1 MTGSE
6 TSSAGPV
13 VTPEQALE
21 FMAGASALLARSL
34 DYETTLR
41 EVARLAV
48 PEVADWCGVLLADL
62 GEGERELSS
71 GYSDPALEAALLEIR
86 AKRRQEEDASESR
99 RVAQTGE
106 PILGTDVRATI
117 DETIEDHQRELIER
131 LAPKS
136 YLIVPLAARGRVLG
150 SMTLLSTRAG
160 RHYTESDLAFAAAL
174 AERCALAIDNARLHD
189 RAERSLSLL
198 DTVFSTAPV
207 GLALVDRDLR
217 FVRVNETFAAFN
229 ARPVGEL
236 VGRTVPELLRAAGLD
251 EETVVPS
258 YRQVLDS
265 GGPVLDLELT
275 THGRD
280 GTARH
285 WNASFTPVTH
295 ADGSVTG
302 VIVSVM
308 DVTERHALL
317 ESEREARVRADFLAH
332 AGAILDASLDYEETL
347 RSVVQIAIPEVA
359 DWCAV
364 SVLDDAGVLQEVATA
379 HVDEGQR
386 EIGAEI
392 SRRFPADPGADSGR
406 YRVARSGETAYVR
419 EVTDE
424 MLAAGIPDPE
434 HLDLVRRLGLRSVII
449 AALKARG
456 RVFGT
461 FSLASAES
469 GRLFEQVDVQLAEE
483 LAARAGMAIDNA
495 RLYTERSRIA
505 HTLQVKLLPERLPE
519 IPRALMAARY
529 RAAGEL
535 NEVGGDF
542 YDVFQR
548 SPTEWALVVG
558 DVSGKGAEA
567 AAITALARYT
577 LRAAALEDTPPSG
590 ALQRL
595 NTAML
600 YDDTSQFATVVMAY
614 LSSGPNGSIHLRL
627 ALAGH
632 PPPAVVRRN
641 GSVEMVGR
649 YGTMAGLRQDIAVH
663 DVDLRLESRLFSI
676 ENGGAIIE
684 RMLLLFL
691 EKPTRYLFKIDPD
704 TVIHRRFRYLPLRSG
719 VFGTLQCEQDTPS
732 VQGGCMGFTSDAA
745 EQILK
750 SGLLRDRRLQEP
762 ARFIDD
768 SAYFF
773 RMTDRA
779 ERCGLASF
787 DWIVPWVAGELGIP
801 LFAFDE
807 VNSGWRQ
814 PPPNPAGR
822 YAVSHPRGA

>member
-1 MTGSE
+1 M
-6 TSSAGPV
+6 

-21 FMAGASALLARSL
+21 FVASASALLARSL

-41 EVARLAV
+41 EVGRLAV
-48 PEVADWCGVLLADL
+48 PEVADWCGVLLVDL
-62 GEGERELSS
+62 GEGEREISS
-71 GYSDPALEAALLEIR
+71 GYADPALEAALLEIR
-86 AKRRQEEDASESR
+86 ASRREEEGASESR

-106 PILGTDVRATI
+106 PILATDVRAAI
-117 DETIEDHQRELIER
+117 DESIDGRQRELIER

-160 RHYTESDLAFAAAL
+160 RHYTESDLAFAATL

-229 ARPVGEL
+229 ARPVAEL
-236 VGRTVPELLRAAGLD
+236 VGRTVPDLLRAAGLA
-251 EETVVPS
+251 EGIVVPS
-258 YRQVLDS
+258 YRQVLEGD
-265 GGPVLDLELT
+265 GPVLDLELT
-275 THGRD
+275 TSAPD
-280 GTARH
+280 GTPRH

-308 DVTERHALL
+308 NVTERRALL
-317 ESEREARVRADFLAH
+317 EAEREARVRADFLAR

-347 RSVVQIAIPEVA
+347 RSVAQIAIPEVA

-379 HVDEGQR
+379 HVDDAQR

-392 SRRFPADPGADSGR
+392 ARRFPADPSADSGS

-419 EVTDE
+419 EITDE
-424 MLAAGIPDPE
+424 MLVAGIPDPE
-434 HLDLVRRLGLRSVII
+434 HLALVRRLGLRSVII

-469 GRLFEQVDVQLAEE
+469 GRLFEQVDIQLAEE

-505 HTLQVKLLPERLPE
+505 HTLQVKLLPERLPQ

-548 SPTEWALVVG
+548 SPTEWAIVVG

-567 AAITALARYT
+567 AAVTALARYT
-577 LRAAALEDTPPSG
+577 LRAAALEDAPPSG

-614 LSSGPNGSIHLRL
+614 LSSGPDGSIELRL

-632 PPPAVVRRN
+632 PAPAVVRRD
-641 GSVEMVGR
+641 GSVEMAGR
-649 YGTMAGLRQDIAVH
+649 YGTMAGLRPDIAVH
-663 DVDLRLESRLFSI
+663 DVGVRLEAD
-676 ENGGAIIE
+676 EV
-684 RMLLLFL
+684 LLLYTDGVT
-691 EKPTRYLFKIDPD
+691 EAGP
-704 TVIHRRFRYLPLRSG
+704 RRTPFGEPGLISVLSG
-719 VFGTLQCEQDTPS
+719 M
-732 VQGGCMGFTSDAA
+732 GG
-745 EQILK
+745 
-750 SGLLRDRRLQEP
+750 
-762 ARFIDD
+762 
-768 SAYFF
+768 
-773 RMTDRA
+773 
-779 ERCGLASF
+779 
-787 DWIVPWVAGELGIP
+787 
-801 LFAFDE
+801 
-807 VNSGWRQ
+807 Q
-814 PPPNPAGR
+814 PPQAVVDAVERAVVAAQPGDPRDDIALLAISPSAG
-822 YAVSHPRGA
+822 AKTPDGG

>member
-21 FMAGASALLARSL
+21 FVANASELLARSL
-34 DYETTLR
+34 DYETTVR
-41 EVARLAV
+41 EVTRLAV
-48 PEVADWCGVLLADL
+48 PEVADWCGVLLVDL
-62 GEGERELSS
+62 GDGERELSS

-86 AKRRQEEDASESR
+86 ASRREEEGVSESR

-106 PILGTDVRATI
+106 AILVMDVRAVI
-117 DETIEDHQRELIER
+117 DETIDDQQRELIER

-136 YLIVPLAARGRVLG
+136 YLIVPLAARGRALG

-160 RHYTESDLAFAAAL
+160 RHYTESDLAFASAL
-174 AERCALAIDNARLHD
+174 AGRCALAIDNARLHD

-207 GLALVDRDLR
+207 GLALVDRHLC

-229 ARPVGEL
+229 TCAVGDL
-236 VGRTVPELLRAAGLD
+236 VGRTVPALLRARGQSDAD
-251 EETVVPS
+251 VVPHYEHVLS
-258 YRQVLDS
+258 TGEAVLDR
-265 GGPVLDLELT
+265 ELT
-275 THGRD
+275 TRTAD
-280 GTARH
+280 GPARH
-285 WNASFTPVTH
+285 WNVSFTPVTN
-295 ADGSVTG
+295 ADGSVAG
-302 VIVSVM
+302 VIVSVV
-308 DVTERHALL
+308 DVTERRALL
-317 ESEREARVRADFLAH
+317 EAEREARVRADFLARS
-332 AGAILDASLDYEETL
+332 GAILDASLDYEETL

-364 SVLDDAGVLQEVATA
+364 SVLDDSGVLQEVATA
-379 HVDEGQR
+379 HIDEAQR
-386 EIGAEI
+386 ELGAEI
-392 SRRFPADPGADSGR
+392 TRRFPPDPNADSGT
-406 YRVARSGETAYVR
+406 YGVARSGETAFVP
-419 EVTDE
+419 EVTEE
-424 MLAAGIPDPE
+424 MLVAGIPDPE
-434 HLDLVRRLGLRSVII
+434 HLALIRRLGLRSVII

-469 GRLFEQVDVQLAEE
+469 GRLFDEADLQLAEE

-548 SPTEWALVVG
+548 SPTEWAIVVG

-567 AAITALARYT
+567 AAVTALARYT
-577 LRAAALEDTPPSG
+577 LRAAALEDAPPSG

-614 LSSGPNGSIHLRL
+614 ISSGPDGSIDLRL

-632 PPPAVVRRN
+632 PAPAVVRRD

-649 YGTMAGLRQDIAVH
+649 YGTMAGLHPDIAVH
-663 DVDLRLESRLFSI
+663 DVDVRLEA
-676 ENGGAIIE
+676 GDV
-684 RMLLLFL
+684 LLLYTDGVTEAGPRRTPFAEAGL
-691 EKPTRYLFKIDPD
+691 VSVLSGMGGHTPQAVVDAVERAVVAAQPGDPRD
-704 TVIHRRFRYLPLRSG
+704 DIALLAICPSASV
-719 VFGTLQCEQDTPS
+719 DTP
-732 VQGGCMGFTSDAA
+732 G
-745 EQILK
+745 
-750 SGLLRDRRLQEP
+750 SG
-762 ARFIDD
+762 
-768 SAYFF
+768 
-773 RMTDRA
+773 
-779 ERCGLASF
+779 
-787 DWIVPWVAGELGIP
+787 
-801 LFAFDE
+801 
-807 VNSGWRQ
+807 
-814 PPPNPAGR
+814 
-822 YAVSHPRGA
+822 

>member
-1 MTGSE
+1 M
-6 TSSAGPV
+6 

-21 FMAGASALLARSL
+21 FVASASALLARSL

-41 EVARLAV
+41 EVGRLAV
-48 PEVADWCGVLLADL
+48 PEVADWCGVLLVDL
-62 GEGERELSS
+62 GEGEREISS
-71 GYSDPALEAALLEIR
+71 GYADPALEAALLEIR
-86 AKRRQEEDASESR
+86 ASRREEEGASESR

-106 PILGTDVRATI
+106 PILATDVRAAI
-117 DETIEDHQRELIER
+117 DESIDGRQRELIER

-229 ARPVGEL
+229 ARPVAEL
-236 VGRTVPELLRAAGLD
+236 VGRTVPDLLRAAGLA
-251 EETVVPS
+251 EGIVVPS
-258 YRQVLDS
+258 YRQVLEGD
-265 GGPVLDLELT
+265 GPVLDLELT
-275 THGRD
+275 TSAPD
-280 GTARH
+280 GTPRH

-308 DVTERHALL
+308 NVTERRALL
-317 ESEREARVRADFLAH
+317 EAEREARVRADFLAR

-347 RSVVQIAIPEVA
+347 RSVAQIAIPEVA

-379 HVDEGQR
+379 HVDDAQR

-392 SRRFPADPGADSGR
+392 ARRFPADPSADSGS

-419 EVTDE
+419 EITDE
-424 MLAAGIPDPE
+424 MLVAGIPDPE
-434 HLDLVRRLGLRSVII
+434 HLALVRRLGLRSVII

-505 HTLQVKLLPERLPE
+505 HTLQVKLLPERLPQ

-548 SPTEWALVVG
+548 SPTEWAIVVG

-567 AAITALARYT
+567 AAVTALARYT
-577 LRAAALEDTPPSG
+577 LRAAALEDAPPSG

-614 LSSGPNGSIHLRL
+614 LSSGPDGSIELRL

-632 PPPAVVRRN
+632 PAPAVVRRD

-649 YGTMAGLRQDIAVH
+649 YGTMAGLRPDIAVH
-663 DVDLRLESRLFSI
+663 DVGVRLEAD
-676 ENGGAIIE
+676 EV
-684 RMLLLFL
+684 LLLYTDGVT
-691 EKPTRYLFKIDPD
+691 EAGP
-704 TVIHRRFRYLPLRSG
+704 RRTPFGEPGLISVLSG
-719 VFGTLQCEQDTPS
+719 M
-732 VQGGCMGFTSDAA
+732 GG
-745 EQILK
+745 
-750 SGLLRDRRLQEP
+750 
-762 ARFIDD
+762 
-768 SAYFF
+768 
-773 RMTDRA
+773 
-779 ERCGLASF
+779 
-787 DWIVPWVAGELGIP
+787 
-801 LFAFDE
+801 
-807 VNSGWRQ
+807 Q
-814 PPPNPAGR
+814 PPQAVVDAVERAVVAAQPGDPRDDIALLAISPSAG
-822 YAVSHPRGA
+822 AKTPDGG

>member
-6 TSSAGPV
+6 TSPAGPV

-21 FMAGASALLARSL
+21 FVASASALLARSL

-62 GEGERELSS
+62 GDGERELSS

-86 AKRRQEEDASESR
+86 ASRRQEEGASESR

-106 PILGTDVRATI
+106 PILATDVRATI
-117 DETIEDHQRELIER
+117 DDAIDGQQRELIER

-160 RHYTESDLAFAAAL
+160 RHYEESDLAFAMAL

-229 ARPVGEL
+229 ARPVRDL
-236 VGRTVPELLRAAGLD
+236 VGLTVPEILRAAGHPEAD
-251 EETVVPS
+251 VVPS
-258 YRQVLDS
+258 YEQVLS
-265 GGPVLDLELT
+265 TGEALLDCELT
-275 THGRD
+275 TSAAHD
-280 GTARH
+280 ARH
-285 WNASFTPVTH
+285 WNVSFTPVTH

-302 VIVSVM
+302 VIVSVV
-308 DVTERHALL
+308 DVTERRALL
-317 ESEREARVRADFLAH
+317 EAERDARVRADFLARS
-332 AGAILDASLDYEETL
+332 GAILDASLDYEETL

-364 SVLDDAGVLQEVATA
+364 SVLDDSGVLQEVATA
-379 HVDEGQR
+379 HVDEAQR
-386 EIGAEI
+386 ELGAEI
-392 SRRFPADPGADSGR
+392 TRRFPPDPTADSGT
-406 YRVARSGETAYVR
+406 YGVARSGETAYVR
-419 EVTDE
+419 EVTNE
-424 MLAAGIPDPE
+424 MLEAGIPDPE
-434 HLDLVRRLGLRSVII
+434 HLDLIRRLGLRSVII

-469 GRLFEQVDVQLAEE
+469 GRLFEQLDVQLAEE

-548 SPTEWALVVG
+548 SPTEWAIVVG

-567 AAITALARYT
+567 AAVTALARYT
-577 LRAAALEDTPPSG
+577 LRAAALEDAPPSG

-600 YDDTSQFATVVMAY
+600 YDETSQFATVVMAY
-614 LSSGPNGSIHLRL
+614 LSSGPDGSIDLRL

-632 PPPAVVRRN
+632 PAPAVVRRD
-641 GSVEMVGR
+641 GTVEMVGR
-649 YGTMAGLRQDIAVH
+649 YGTIVGLRPDINVHDMDVRLEADEVLLLYTDGVTEAGPRRTPFGEAGLVSVLTGMGGHTPQAVVDAVERAVVAAQPGDPRDDIA
-663 DVDLRLESRLFSI
+663 LL
-676 ENGGAIIE
+676 AIC
-684 RMLLLFL
+684 
-691 EKPTRYLFKIDPD
+691 PNNASVVAPG
-704 TVIHRRFRYLPLRSG
+704 SG
-719 VFGTLQCEQDTPS
+719 
-732 VQGGCMGFTSDAA
+732 
-745 EQILK
+745 
-750 SGLLRDRRLQEP
+750 
-762 ARFIDD
+762 
-768 SAYFF
+768 
-773 RMTDRA
+773 
-779 ERCGLASF
+779 
-787 DWIVPWVAGELGIP
+787 
-801 LFAFDE
+801 
-807 VNSGWRQ
+807 
-814 PPPNPAGR
+814 
-822 YAVSHPRGA
+822 

>member
-62 GEGERELSS
+62 GDGERELSS

-86 AKRRQEEDASESR
+86 AKRREEEGASESR

-106 PILGTDVRATI
+106 PILATDVRATI

-160 RHYTESDLAFAAAL
+160 RHYTESDLAFAVAL

-251 EETVVPS
+251 EETVIPS
-258 YRQVLDS
+258 YGQVLDS
-265 GGPVLDLELT
+265 GGRVLDLELT
-275 THGRD
+275 THSRD

-302 VIVSVM
+302 VIVSVI
-308 DVTERHALL
+308 DVTERRALL

-392 SRRFPADPGADSGR
+392 SRRFPADPSADSGS

-505 HTLQVKLLPERLPE
+505 HTLQVKLLPERLPRDPARAHGRPLSRRRRAQRGRRRLLRRLPALADRVGARGRRRVGQGGRGRRHHRAGPLHAARRRARGHPAQRRPAASE
-519 IPRALMAARY
+519 HRDALRRHVAVRDGRHGLPLLRSRREHRPAPRAG
-529 RAAGEL
+529 RASAPGRRAPRRERRD
-535 NEVGGDF
+535 GG
-542 YDVFQR
+542 
-548 SPTEWALVVG
+548 P
-558 DVSGKGAEA
+558 
-567 AAITALARYT
+567 
-577 LRAAALEDTPPSG
+577 LRHDG
-590 ALQRL
+590 R
-595 NTAML
+595 
-600 YDDTSQFATVVMAY
+600 
-614 LSSGPNGSIHLRL
+614 
-627 ALAGH
+627 
-632 PPPAVVRRN
+632 PAP
-641 GSVEMVGR
+641 G
-649 YGTMAGLRQDIAVH
+649 
-663 DVDLRLESRLFSI
+663 
-676 ENGGAIIE
+676 
-684 RMLLLFL
+684 
-691 EKPTRYLFKIDPD
+691 
-704 TVIHRRFRYLPLRSG
+704 HRR
-719 VFGTLQCEQDTPS
+719 V
-732 VQGGCMGFTSDAA
+732 
-745 EQILK
+745 
-750 SGLLRDRRLQEP
+750 
-762 ARFIDD
+762 
-768 SAYFF
+768 
-773 RMTDRA
+773 
-779 ERCGLASF
+779 
-787 DWIVPWVAGELGIP
+787 
-801 LFAFDE
+801 
-807 VNSGWRQ
+807 
-814 PPPNPAGR
+814 
-822 YAVSHPRGA
+822 